1 MHGEKPSAFCA
12 CTHSGVQIQAI
23 RIDIALWL
31 QVPVLID
38 GDQTLHDSW
47 RIAEYLDS
55 QYPDLPL
62 LFFGDTGHLVCA

>member
-1 MHGEKPSAFCA
+1 M
-12 CTHSGVQIQAI
+12 QIQAI